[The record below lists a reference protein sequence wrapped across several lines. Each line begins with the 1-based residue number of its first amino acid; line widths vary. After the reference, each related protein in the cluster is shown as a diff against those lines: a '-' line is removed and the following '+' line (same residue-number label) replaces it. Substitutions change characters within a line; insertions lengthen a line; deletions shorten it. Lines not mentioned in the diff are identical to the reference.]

1 MATLI
6 NVATPGPA
14 LAVNKTAQIAGTTI
28 WCDTQVVET
37 TIGTV
42 YQLDSISITAGTWV
56 VMGLVLPQNNTQ
68 TNYLNLV
75 AATGSNSWPVQATA
89 SSTSTNMM
97 IAAVIKV
104 TGATTIYLNGKN
116 TSGSPTIYPAMFAVQ
131 IA

>member
-14 LAVNKTAQIAGTTI
+14 LAVTKTAQIATTAI
-28 WCDTQVVET
+28 FCDIPVQET
-37 TIGTV
+37 TAGTV

-56 VMGLVLPQNNTQ
+56 VMGLVAPQTNTQ

-75 AATGSNSWPVQATA
+75 TATGSNSWPVQATA
-89 SSTSTNMM
+89 SSTSTSMV
-97 IAAVIKV
+97 ITAVIKV
-104 TGATTIYLNGKN
+104 TGPTTIYLNGKN
-116 TSGSPTIYPAMFAVQ
+116 TGSNLAIYSAMFAVQ

>member
-14 LAVNKTAQIAGTTI
+14 LTVNKTAQTAGVLLFG
-28 WCDTQVVET
+28 DAPVLET

-42 YQLDSISITAGTWV
+42 YQLDSISISAGTWV
-56 VMGLVLPQNNTQ
+56 VMGLTAIQNNTQ

-75 AATGSNSWPVQATA
+75 AATGSNSWSVQATA
-89 SSTSTNMM
+89 SSTSTNMV

-116 TSGSPTIYPAMFAVQ
+116 TGANPTIYPAMFAVQ

>member
-6 NVATPGPA
+6 DVATPGPA
-14 LAVNKTAQIAGTTI
+14 LAVNKTAQTAATAI
-28 WCDTQVVET
+28 WCDTWVVET

-56 VMGLVLPQNNTQ
+56 VMGLVEPQGNTQ

-89 SSTSTNMM
+89 SSMSTNMM

-116 TSGSPTIYPAMFAVQ
+116 TSGNLTIYPAMFAVQ